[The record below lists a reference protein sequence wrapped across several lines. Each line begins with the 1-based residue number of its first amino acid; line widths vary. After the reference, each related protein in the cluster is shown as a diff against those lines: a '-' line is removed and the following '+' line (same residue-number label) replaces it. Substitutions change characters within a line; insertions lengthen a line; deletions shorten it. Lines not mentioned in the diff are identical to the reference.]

1 MAAPRIRFLS
11 AAFSV
16 SLVLACVL
24 MGCSRAANG
33 SNPVTPGASMN
44 GPVFERTAAGRDF
57 PFTVTVAQ
65 AADPIGIDAR
75 GTLVSGRVRVQLL
88 DAGEQ
93 PVWQQLVTAPGPF
106 VINTVVRPSQAGA
119 YQLGWQ
125 WDEPLLINN
134 YSLEWKPG
142 PIAASSLTPLMLLGP
157 LGMLAVAAA
166 FIVYAVRR
174 THDWRYL
181 IFGGVCWAVTVA
193 LKVVWAIAGNL
204 AVYRVL
210 HPLPLGD
217 WLYYLHI
224 GALTG
229 VCEVA
234 LVWLLLRYTSLGQV
248 AWPRV
253 LAFGIGFGAL
263 EALLL
268 GLSGLGS
275 VLAIVLAPE
284 LVPPSL
290 GASLTGAQ
298 GLVNGLAAGWERF
311 FVVLVHLFS
320 NALLFYSVQRRQLR
334 WFWLAF
340 VFKSLMDAVAAWGQ
354 VTGLD
359 VPKTLSIEAI
369 IAVWGILAWRGTRW
383 VKARMTAA

>member
-1 MAAPRIRFLS
+1 
-11 AAFSV
+11 
-16 SLVLACVL
+16 
-24 MGCSRAANG
+24 
-33 SNPVTPGASMN
+33 
-44 GPVFERTAAGRDF
+44 
-57 PFTVTVAQ
+57 
-65 AADPIGIDAR
+65 
-75 GTLVSGRVRVQLL
+75 
-88 DAGEQ
+88 
-93 PVWQQLVTAPGPF
+93 
-106 VINTVVRPSQAGA
+106 
-119 YQLGWQ
+119 
-125 WDEPLLINN
+125 
-134 YSLEWKPG
+134 
-142 PIAASSLTPLMLLGP
+142 
-157 LGMLAVAAA
+157 MLAVAIG

-181 IFGGVCWAVTVA
+181 IFGGVCWAVAVA

-284 LVPPSL
+284 LVPPTLS
-290 GASLTGAQ
+290 ASLTGVQ
-298 GLVNGLAAGWERF
+298 GLVNSVAAGWERF

-320 NALLFYSVQRRQLR
+320 SALLFYSVQRRQLR

-359 VPKTLSIEAI
+359 VPKTLFIEAI
-369 IAVWGILAWRGTRW
+369 IAVWGILAWRGARW
-383 VKARMTAA
+383 VQSRMIAA

>member
-1 MAAPRIRFLS
+1 MAAPRIRSIAFALS
-11 AAFSV
+11 IC
-16 SLVLACVL
+16 LLLTVLL
-24 MGCSRAANG
+24 LGCSRASNG
-33 SNPVTPGASMN
+33 PASVTLGASMN

-88 DAGEQ
+88 DADEQ
-93 PVWQQLVTAPGPF
+93 PMWQQLVTAPGPF

-125 WDEPLLINN
+125 WDEPLVINN

-142 PIAASSLTPLMLLGP
+142 PIAAAGLTPLMLLGP

-166 FIVYAVRR
+166 FILYAVRR

-181 IFGGVCWAVTVA
+181 IFGGLCWAVTVA
-193 LKVVWAIAGNL
+193 LKAAWAVPTNPSI
-204 AVYRVL
+204 YRIL
-210 HPLPLGD
+210 HSWPFGD
-217 WLYYLHI
+217 WLFYLYV

-229 VCEVA
+229 VFEVA
-234 LVWLLLRYTSLGQV
+234 LVWLLLRFTRLGRV

-268 GLSGLGS
+268 ALGSLSS
-275 VLAIVLAPE
+275 VLALVLAPQ

-290 GASLTGAQ
+290 SASLTGVQ
-298 GLVNGLAAGWERF
+298 GLVNGVAAGWERF

-320 NALLFYSVQRRQLR
+320 NALLFYGVQRRQQR

-340 VFKSLMDAVAAWGQ
+340 VFKSLMDVVAAWGQ

-359 VPKTLSIEAI
+359 VPKTLFIEAI
-369 IAVWGILAWRGTRW
+369 IAVWGLLAWRGARW
-383 VKARMTAA
+383 VKARMTTA

>member
-1 MAAPRIRFLS
+1 MAAPRIRSIAFALS
-11 AAFSV
+11 IC
-16 SLVLACVL
+16 LLLTVLL
-24 MGCSRAANG
+24 LGCSRASNG
-33 SNPVTPGASMN
+33 PASVTLGASMN

-88 DAGEQ
+88 DADEQ

-125 WDEPLLINN
+125 WDEPLVINN

-142 PIAASSLTPLMLLGP
+142 PIAAAGLTPLMLLGP

-166 FIVYAVRR
+166 FILYAVRR

-181 IFGGVCWAVTVA
+181 IFGGLCWAVTVA

-204 AVYRVL
+204 AVYRIL
-210 HPLPLGD
+210 RPLPLGD

-224 GALTG
+224 GLLTG

-234 LVWLLLRYTSLGQV
+234 LVWLLLRSTGLGQV

-268 GLSGLGS
+268 ALGSLSS
-275 VLAIVLAPE
+275 VLALVLAPQ

-290 GASLTGAQ
+290 GASLAGVQ
-298 GLVNGLAAGWERF
+298 GLINSVAAGWERF

-320 NALLFYSVQRRQLR
+320 NALLFYGVQRRQQR

-359 VPKTLSIEAI
+359 VPKTLFIEAI
-369 IAVWGILAWRGTRW
+369 IAVWGLLAWRGARW
-383 VKARMTAA
+383 VKARMTTA

>member
-1 MAAPRIRFLS
+1 MAAPRIRSISFGLS
-11 AAFSV
+11 V
-16 SLVLACVL
+16 CLLLAGVL
-24 MGCSRAANG
+24 MGCSRASNG

-44 GPVFERTAAGRDF
+44 GPLFERTAAGRDF

-75 GTLVSGRVRVQLL
+75 GVLVSGGVRVQLL
-88 DAGEQ
+88 DAGGQ

-125 WDEPLLINN
+125 WDEPLIINN
-134 YSLEWKPG
+134 YSLQWKPG
-142 PIAASSLTPLMLLGP
+142 PIAASGLTPLMLLGP
-157 LGMLAVAAA
+157 LGMLAVAAG

-174 THDWRYL
+174 THEWRYL
-181 IFGGVCWAVTVA
+181 IFGGVCWAVAVA
-193 LKVVWAIAGNL
+193 LKVAWAVPINPSI
-204 AVYRVL
+204 YRAL
-210 HPLPLGD
+210 HAWPLGD
-217 WLYYLHI
+217 WLLYLYV

-229 VCEVA
+229 VFEVA
-234 LVWLLLRYTSLGQV
+234 LVWLLLRFTRLGQV

-290 GASLTGAQ
+290 SASLTGVT

-311 FVVLVHLFS
+311 FTVLVHLFS
-320 NALLFYSVQRRQLR
+320 NALLFYGVQRRQQR

-359 VPKTLSIEAI
+359 VPKTLFIEAI
-369 IAVWGILAWRGTRW
+369 VAAWGILAWRGAGW
-383 VKARMTAA
+383 VQSRMASA